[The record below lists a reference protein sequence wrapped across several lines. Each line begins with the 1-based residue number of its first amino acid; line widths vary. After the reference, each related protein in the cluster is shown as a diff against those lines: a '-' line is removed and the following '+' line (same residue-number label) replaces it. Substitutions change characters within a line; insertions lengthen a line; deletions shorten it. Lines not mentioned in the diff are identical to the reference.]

1 MFVPQ
6 ITVDVYSVIIKLNPS
21 RYLKLH
27 FDTPG
32 ASQSE
37 SLSQLAHGMTTAK
50 AARLFYQ
57 ACVLATHD
65 FIKVN
70 QLEPYGDILISR
82 GPKM

>member
-57 ACVLATHD
+57 ACGMSS
-65 FIKVN
+65 IIPMRVN
-70 QLEPYGDILISR
+70 R
-82 GPKM
+82 